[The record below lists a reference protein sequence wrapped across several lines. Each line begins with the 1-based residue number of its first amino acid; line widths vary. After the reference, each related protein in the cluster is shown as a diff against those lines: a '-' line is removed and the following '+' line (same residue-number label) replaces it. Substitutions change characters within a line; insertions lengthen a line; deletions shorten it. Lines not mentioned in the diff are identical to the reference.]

1 MEISYFFTK
10 DSYIILYIWKIIH
23 PTLTLKKE
31 SGYNN
36 LFHLEQILDECLRE
50 MECLDNSMVSK
61 SEMSIGPEKAYSI
74 K

>member
-1 MEISYFFTK
+1 MEINTSY
-10 DSYIILYIWKIIH
+10 SN
-23 PTLTLKKE
+23 PKKM
-31 SGYNN
+31 SGYN

-50 MECLDNSMVSK
+50 MECLDNNMARK

>member
-1 MEISYFFTK
+1 MEINTSN
-10 DSYIILYIWKIIH
+10 SN
-23 PTLTLKKE
+23 PPPKK

-50 MECLDNSMVSK
+50 MECLDNNMASK
-61 SEMSIGPEKAYSI
+61 SEMSIGPDKAYSI